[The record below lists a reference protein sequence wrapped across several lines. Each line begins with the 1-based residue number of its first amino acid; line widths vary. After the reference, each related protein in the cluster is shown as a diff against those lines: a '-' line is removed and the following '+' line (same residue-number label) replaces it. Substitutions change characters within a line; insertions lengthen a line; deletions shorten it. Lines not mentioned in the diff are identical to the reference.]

1 MQENKMN
8 VTLTYPEIFHAAN
21 AGVMRRIQRL
31 RSKIP
36 PSYGLKT
43 GTEWQLFIEGAL
55 AECALAKCLGK
66 YWEGCGEINGI
77 DVLDVEARST
87 KHENGRLII
96 YDADKDYLKY
106 YLLTGAEGKYTVRGW
121 MYGKDAKQE
130 KYLDSPTGRKAAYF
144 VPQSDLHMV

>member
-1 MQENKMN
+1 MSN
-8 VTLTYPEIFHAAN
+8 TISLTYAEIFQAAN

-31 RSKIP
+31 KSGYALP
-36 PSYGLKT
+36 YGLKS

-55 AECALAKCLGK
+55 AECALAKFLGK

-96 YDADKDYLKY
+96 HDADKDDLKY
-106 YLLTGAEGKYTVRGW
+106 YLLTGEEGKYIVRGW

-130 KYLDSPTGRKAAYF
+130 KYLDSPAGRKPAYF
-144 VPQSDLHMV
+144 VPQADLNDIM